1 MKGGA
6 RENWFSLLLTLLASE
21 AFSMAKVSKIVK
33 SFKDPHREKIQRLK
47 GRYQEL
53 DELSNVAVEIGD
65 TAAYKSLQVE
75 MKEVFF
81 DYLTAIVVDSVYKL
95 VPHVLIIWLISLK
108 WSSITIP
115 IINRNVNILGGY
127 LIVYLMFNFG
137 QLFARK
143 IWNRLFQFGITVF
156 RRLSTTH

>member
-1 MKGGA
+1 M
-6 RENWFSLLLTLLASE
+6 ASE